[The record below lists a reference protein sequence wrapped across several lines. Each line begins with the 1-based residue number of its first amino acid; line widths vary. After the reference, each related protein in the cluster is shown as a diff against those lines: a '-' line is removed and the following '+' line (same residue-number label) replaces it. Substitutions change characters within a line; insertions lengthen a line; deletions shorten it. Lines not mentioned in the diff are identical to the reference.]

1 VDAWGSLQLPEGNY
15 EVLRQKRL
23 ETAMIR
29 IDAKIVFLGWQDV
42 TDVISPLLMGTEF
55 QQDSLLTYRFWSN
68 EARDPVLLCNVDST
82 GQNIISAQYRNSL
95 LTTNA
100 SDEAPPLVNL
110 SVFPNPAD
118 DFIQINIQ
126 GVPVGQYQIQ
136 FFQNNGVLA
145 KEERFWVSG
154 NSMTY
159 SLPVSD
165 LHPGFFI
172 GILKNMNSGK
182 TMGRPVVLIKR

>member
-1 VDAWGSLQLPEGNY
+1 
-15 EVLRQKRL
+15 
-23 ETAMIR
+23 
-29 IDAKIVFLGWQDV
+29 
-42 TDVISPLLMGTEF
+42 
-55 QQDSLLTYRFWSN
+55 
-68 EARDPVLLCNVDST
+68 LLCNVDST